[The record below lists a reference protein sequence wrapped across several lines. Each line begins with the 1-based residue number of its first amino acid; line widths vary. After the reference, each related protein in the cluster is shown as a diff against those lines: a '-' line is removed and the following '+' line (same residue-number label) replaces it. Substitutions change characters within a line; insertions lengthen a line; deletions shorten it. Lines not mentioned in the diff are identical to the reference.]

1 MKYPNNFI
9 LRIYRS
15 IFVLQLFYKVK
26 PTNHASLCEE
36 GKGRGTTY
44 GRR

>member
-1 MKYPNNFI
+1 MKYPNNFS

-15 IFVLQLFYKVK
+15 IFVLQLSYKVK

-36 GKGRGTTY
+36 GKGRSTIW